1 MAKDVRGIL
10 RMFFIDALFFCMASS
25 GAFRPCPIKNGNK
38 TLIGRFFLLDISVFN
53 TERFH
58 VRFRL
63 FVFFIGNPAV
73 DFRKLFRSSVRRVLP
88 HKTEK
93 DIPFTKRFRHIFQN
107 AFRVFHL
114 PRQNEVSDK
123 DTFF

>member
-1 MAKDVRGIL
+1 MAKDARGIL
-10 RMFFIDALFFCMASS
+10 RMFFIDALFFCIP
-25 GAFRPCPIKNGNK
+25 FRSTFHPCPVKNGDK

-53 TERFH
+53 TECFH

-63 FVFFIGNPAV
+63 FVFFIGNSAV

-93 DIPFTKRFRHIFQN
+93 DIPLTKRFRPLFQN
-107 AFRVFHL
+107 ALRVFHL

>member
-1 MAKDVRGIL
+1 MAKDARGIL
-10 RMFFIDALFFCMASS
+10 RTFFIDALFFCIP
-25 GAFRPCPIKNGNK
+25 FRSTFHPCPVKNGDK
-38 TLIGRFFLLDISVFN
+38 TLIGRFFLLDIAVFN
-53 TERFH
+53 AERFH

-73 DFRKLFRSSVRRVLP
+73 DFRKFFRSSVGRVLP
-88 HKTEK
+88 HKAEK
-93 DIPFTKRFRHIFQN
+93 NIPFSKRFRHIFQN

-114 PRQNEVSDK
+114 PRQNEVPDK

>member
-1 MAKDVRGIL
+1 MAKDARGIL

-25 GAFRPCPIKNGNK
+25 GAFHPCPVKNGNK

-53 TERFH
+53 AERFH

-88 HKTEK
+88 HKAEK
-93 DIPFTKRFRHIFQN
+93 NIPFPKRFRHIFQN